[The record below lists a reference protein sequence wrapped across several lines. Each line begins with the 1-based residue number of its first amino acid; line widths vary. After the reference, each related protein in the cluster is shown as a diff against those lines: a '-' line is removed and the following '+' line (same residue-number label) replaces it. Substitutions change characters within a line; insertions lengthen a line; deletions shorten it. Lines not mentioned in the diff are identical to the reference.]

1 MAIKK
6 LPDNC
11 FFKVYD
17 ACDVGGVPMVYIPVY
32 KKSVNLASVGSGFI
46 LPRETPIG
54 PIYLST
60 IADGDIKQIRSVSG
74 HYAILQLTIGPN
86 TYYIAYIDGVNYGWI
101 ADPKAFEAKMKAY
114 QLPRKSCSHRPGST
128 ESRTMDIK
136 KATIWG
142 EEMETYHVTYGDQF
156 IRITGPNGYE
166 LEGTDRGEVQMRF
179 NLHHDP
185 FNTL

>member
-1 MAIKK
+1 MAIKII
-6 LPDNC
+6 PDNC

-32 KKSVNLASVGSGFI
+32 KKSMNLASVGSGFI

-54 PIYLST
+54 PICLST
-60 IADGDIKQIRSVSG
+60 IANGDIRQTRSVSG
-74 HYAILQLTIGPN
+74 HYAILELTTDN

-101 ADPKAFEAKMKAY
+101 ADPKAFAEK
-114 QLPRKSCSHRPGST
+114 
-128 ESRTMDIK
+128 IK
-136 KATIWG
+136 KVTIWG
-142 EEMETYHVTYGDQF
+142 EKEETYEVTYKDKS

-166 LEGTDRGEVQMRF
+166 FEGTNRGEVQRKF
-179 NLHHDP
+179 NLHHNP

>member
-1 MAIKK
+1 MDMAIKMI
-6 LPDNC
+6 PDNC

-32 KKSVNLASVGSGFI
+32 KKSMNLASVGSGFI

-60 IADGDIKQIRSVSG
+60 IAHRDIRQTRSVSG
-74 HYAILQLTIGPN
+74 HYAILELTVDED

-114 QLPRKSCSHRPGST
+114 QLPRKSG
-128 ESRTMDIK
+128 TMVIK
-136 KATIWG
+136 KMTIWG
-142 EEMETYHVTYGDQF
+142 EEYETYEVACAPKF

-166 LEGTDRGEVQMRF
+166 LEGTNRGEVQRKF

>member
-1 MAIKK
+1 MAIKII
-6 LPDNC
+6 PDNC

-32 KKSVNLASVGSGFI
+32 KKSMNLASVGSGFI

-60 IADGDIKQIRSVSG
+60 IAHGDIKQTRSVSG
-74 HYAILQLTIGPN
+74 HYAILELTVDKD

-101 ADPKAFEAKMKAY
+101 ADPKAFAKKMKAY
-114 QLPRKSCSHRPGST
+114 QLPRRSGMM
-128 ESRTMDIK
+128 EIK
-136 KATIWG
+136 KTTIWG
-142 EEMETYHVTYGDQF
+142 EETETYEVVCSPKF
-156 IRITGPNGYE
+156 IHITGPNGYE
-166 LEGTDRGEVQMRF
+166 LEGTNRGEVQRKF

-185 FNTL
+185 FSTL

>member
-1 MAIKK
+1 MAIKII
-6 LPDNC
+6 PDNY

-32 KKSVNLASVGSGFI
+32 KKSMNLASVGFGFI

-60 IADGDIKQIRSVSG
+60 IAHGDIKQIRSVSG
-74 HYAILQLTIGPN
+74 HYAILELTVDED
-86 TYYIAYIDGVNYGWI
+86 TYYIAYIDRVNYGWI

-114 QLPRKSCSHRPGST
+114 QLPRKSG
-128 ESRTMDIK
+128 TMVIK
-136 KATIWG
+136 KTTIWG
-142 EEMETYHVTYGDQF
+142 EETDTYHVTCSPKF
-156 IRITGPNGYE
+156 IHITGPNGYE
-166 LEGTDRGEVQMRF
+166 LEGTNRGEVQRKF
-179 NLHHDP
+179 NLHHNP

>member
-32 KKSVNLASVGSGFI
+32 KKSVNLTSVGSGFI

-60 IADGDIKQIRSVSG
+60 IADGVIKQIRSVSG
-74 HYAILQLTIGPN
+74 HYAILELTTGEE

-101 ADPKAFEAKMKAY
+101 ADPKAFETKMKAY
-114 QLPRKSCSHRPGST
+114 QLPRKSG
-128 ESRTMDIK
+128 TMEIK
-136 KATIWG
+136 KTTIWG
-142 EEMETYHVTYGDQF
+142 EEMETYHVTYGDKF
-156 IRITGPNGYE
+156 IRVTGPNGYE
-166 LEGTDRGEVQMRF
+166 LEGTNRGEVQMRF

>member
-54 PIYLST
+54 PICLST
-60 IADGDIKQIRSVSG
+60 TAHGDIKQIRSVSG
-74 HYAILQLTIGPN
+74 HYAILELTTGEE

-101 ADPKAFEAKMKAY
+101 ADPKAFETKMKAY
-114 QLPRKSCSHRPGST
+114 QLPRKSG
-128 ESRTMDIK
+128 TMEIK
-136 KATIWG
+136 KTTIWG

-166 LEGTDRGEVQMRF
+166 LEGTNRGEVQMRF

>member
-1 MAIKK
+1 
-6 LPDNC
+6 
-11 FFKVYD
+11 
-17 ACDVGGVPMVYIPVY
+17 MVYIPVY

-74 HYAILQLTIGPN
+74 HYAILELTTGEE

-101 ADPKAFEAKMKAY
+101 ADPKAFETKMKAY

-128 ESRTMDIK
+128 ESGTMEIK

-142 EEMETYHVTYGDQF
+142 EEIETYHVAYGDKF
-156 IRITGPNGYE
+156 IRVTGPNGYE

>member
-1 MAIKK
+1 MAIKII
-6 LPDNC
+6 PDNC

-60 IADGDIKQIRSVSG
+60 IAHGDIKQTRSVSG
-74 HYAILQLTIGPN
+74 HYAILELTTGEHS
-86 TYYIAYIDGVNYGWI
+86 YYIAYIDGVNYGWI
-101 ADPKAFEAKMKAY
+101 ADPKAFAKKMKAY
-114 QLPRKSCSHRPGST
+114 QLPRKSG
-128 ESRTMDIK
+128 TMEIK
-136 KATIWG
+136 KVTIWG
-142 EEMETYHVTYGDQF
+142 EEEETYEVTYKDKS

-166 LEGTDRGEVQMRF
+166 LEGTNQGEVQRKF

>member
-32 KKSVNLASVGSGFI
+32 KKSMNLASVGSGFI

-54 PIYLST
+54 PIYPST
-60 IADGDIKQIRSVSG
+60 IAQGDIRQIRSVSG
-74 HYAILQLTIGPN
+74 HYAILELITGDN

-101 ADPKAFEAKMKAY
+101 ADPKAFEVKMKAY
-114 QLPRKSCSHRPGST
+114 QLPRKSG
-128 ESRTMDIK
+128 TMEIK
-136 KATIWG
+136 KITIWG
-142 EEMETYHVTYGDQF
+142 EETETYEVLRSPKF

-166 LEGTDRGEVQMRF
+166 LEGTDRGEVQMQF
-179 NLHHDP
+179 NLHHNP